1 MRVAIVTESFL
12 PTVNGV
18 TTSVARVLE
27 HLGRRGH
34 EAIVIAPA
42 AGAPREYAGARVVE
56 VPSAP
61 YRDFPVGLPTPAVQR
76 TLARFAP
83 DVLHAASPFL
93 LGATAIGAAHR
104 LSIPSVAI
112 FQTDLAGYAAR
123 NKLAAATSFA
133 WKVVTW
139 VHDKADLTLAP
150 SSAALADLE
159 AAGVQRLGRWG
170 RGVDLDGYHPRNR
183 DRASARA
190 LRSQLSANGELIVGY
205 VGRLAPEKHVER
217 LAALAGIPGIRVAVV
232 GDGPSMASVR
242 RALAGLDAT
251 FLGALHGT
259 DLADAYAAFDIF
271 AHTGTEETFGQT
283 IQEAQASG
291 LPVIAPRAGGPI
303 DLIAHGE
310 TGLLTDPAHPD
321 SIRDAVLALATD
333 PASRARLGEAGRRAV
348 LGRTWEALGDR
359 LIGHYG
365 RVIDAARARVGE
377 RFALAGV

>member
-27 HLGRRGH
+27 HLERRGH
-34 EAIVIAPA
+34 EALVIAPA

-61 YRDFPVGLPTPAVQR
+61 YRDFPVGLPTPVVQR

-104 LSIPSVAI
+104 LRIPSVAI

-123 NKLAAATSFA
+123 NNLAAATSFA

-159 AAGVQRLGRWG
+159 AAGVERLGRWG

-183 DRASARA
+183 QRAGAQA
-190 LRSQLSANGELIVGY
+190 LRSRLAPNGELVVGY

-217 LAALAGIPGIRVAVV
+217 LAALAGIPGLRVAVV
-232 GDGPSMASVR
+232 GDGPSMPSVR
-242 RALAGLDAT
+242 RALARLDAV
-251 FLGALHGT
+251 FLG
-259 DLADAYAAFDIF
+259 
-271 AHTGTEETFGQT
+271 
-283 IQEAQASG
+283 
-291 LPVIAPRAGGPI
+291 
-303 DLIAHGE
+303 
-310 TGLLTDPAHPD
+310 
-321 SIRDAVLALATD
+321 
-333 PASRARLGEAGRRAV
+333 
-348 LGRTWEALGDR
+348 
-359 LIGHYG
+359 
-365 RVIDAARARVGE
+365 
-377 RFALAGV
+377 